1 MNTKVE
7 IEGLVFESPD
17 AGGFGSS
24 RPGVGASLS
33 QTARGSFDDARS
45 RAVSADLQEDD
56 LALDRSL
63 RPKMLSDYIG
73 QEKIKDSLD
82 IMIQAAKE
90 RGETVDHILF
100 SGPPGLGKTTLST
113 VVANE
118 LGSNI
123 KTTSGP
129 AIERTGDLA
138 AILTNLEEGDVLFID
153 EIHRLNRMVE
163 EVLYPALEDYVLDIV
178 VGKGPAARS
187 IRIDLPHFTLIGAT
201 TRTGLLTGPLRDR
214 FGIAFRLQYYTP
226 EELALIVSRSAGIL
240 DVPITQDGALEI
252 ARRSR
257 GTPRLANRLL
267 KRVRDWA
274 QVRGDGT
281 INEDVAAEALS
292 FYDVDPLG
300 LDAMD
305 NRILQLLAV
314 QFGGR
319 PVGVNTI
326 ASALSED
333 VDTIEDVYE
342 PFLMQCGLIA
352 RTPKGRQATLRAFEH
367 LGVKPPEGM

>member
-1 MNTKVE
+1 MSGIE
-7 IEGLVFESPD
+7 LEGLVFD
-17 AGGFGSS
+17 AGMQQAHGSLV
-24 RPGVGASLS
+24 PDEGA
-33 QTARGSFDDARS
+33 
-45 RAVSADLQEDD
+45 RAMNAELQEED
-56 LALDRSL
+56 LAIDRSL
-63 RPKMLSDYIG
+63 RPKYLKDYLG
-73 QEKIKDSLD
+73 QEKVKESLA
-82 IMIQAAKE
+82 IMIEAAQA
-90 RGETVDHILF
+90 RGEAADHILF
-100 SGPPGLGKTTLST
+100 SGPPGLGKTTLAT

-118 LGSNI
+118 LGANI

-153 EIHRLNRMVE
+153 EIHRMNRMVE
-163 EVLYPALEDYVLDIV
+163 EVLYPALEDFALDIV

-187 IRIDLPHFTLIGAT
+187 IRLDLPRFTLIGAT

-226 EELALIVSRSAGIL
+226 EELAAIVMRSAAIL
-240 DVPITQDGALEI
+240 DVDIEEDGALEI

-274 QVRGDGT
+274 QVRGDGCIT
-281 INEDVAAEALS
+281 EDVAAQALS
-292 FYDVDPLG
+292 FFEVDSLG

-305 NRILQLLAV
+305 NRILEMLAV

-319 PVGVNTI
+319 PVGLTTL
-326 ASALSED
+326 ASALSEEP
-333 VDTIEDVYE
+333 DTLEDVYE
-342 PFLMQCGLIA
+342 PFLMQQGLMI
-352 RTPKGRQATLRAFEH
+352 RTPKGRQATARTYEH
-367 LGVKPPEGM
+367 IGMVPPEGF